1 MSELSRL
8 TEVVLLGCRTR
19 RNRSRSPT
27 RLEPTFS
34 PLDEVGL
41 RLGCTCGGWLRG
53 LLLWDG
59 NVGASGKDLVRAA
72 HAPGGVDLGVRFCDS
87 LGGGTGMGMRVGN
100 RPDGVARA
108 SYLYTNRR
116 PVRGNGKS
124 EHVKLSC
131 EFFGG
136 PLGGVR
142 MTMDWMSWWDIW
154 GFSFPGSGKGERW
167 VAIKGW

>member
-27 RLEPTFS
+27 QLEPTFS

-108 SYLYTNRR
+108 SCLYTNRR
-116 PVRGNGKS
+116 PVRGKGKS
-124 EHVKLSC
+124 EHVPDSLRDPRS
-131 EFFGG
+131 
-136 PLGGVR
+136 
-142 MTMDWMSWWDIW
+142 
-154 GFSFPGSGKGERW
+154 GSGTANLHRMILARGNFL
-167 VAIKGW
+167 IFPFGNFH